1 MDAIDINPRLAIPED
16 ELDFSFARSG
26 GPGGQNVNKVNSQVV
41 LRFDLANSPSLTDD
55 QRRRIASKLRNRITT
70 DGELVLSSQTHRTQ
84 LANREAVVDRF
95 RELIREALK
104 RPKVRKKTKPS
115 RAAKERRL
123 ESKKKRSQRK
133 RQRRWKPSRDG
144 W

>member
-1 MDAIDINPRLAIPED
+1 MDTIRINRRLVIPES

-41 LRFDLANSPSLTDD
+41 LRFDVANSPSLSDD
-55 QRRRIASKLRNRITT
+55 QRRRISSKLRNRITT

-84 LANREAVVDRF
+84 VANREAVVDRF
-95 RELIREALK
+95 RDLLREALK
-104 RPKVRKKTKPS
+104 RPKPRKRTKPS

-123 ESKKKRSQRK
+123 EKKKRRSQRK